1 MDALITGH
9 ASVIA
14 KVIDGDPARSFPKR
28 ALTSRPYTPDCS
40 PLIQLTLNR
49 YSLDSFRRACA
60 FVCVEV
66 VTPSNAKDCEMHRF
80 AFRFFCCPHRSRDAH

>member
-49 YSLDSFRRACA
+49 Y
-60 FVCVEV
+60 
-66 VTPSNAKDCEMHRF
+66 
-80 AFRFFCCPHRSRDAH
+80 